1 MFYKNYNL
9 EEWYKERIMYIKL
22 NKKIY
27 VPLCFFSLFLYLII
41 LYFNTKLNQS
51 TQLGLKV
58 YNKNW
63 WDGYVL
69 SNFFLTIWYVPTCL
83 IVLVVL
89 KNISLILLKKSVS
102 ARIVD
107 FFISVSIVIFNSFVP
122 LMFVNAYFLTYYF

>member
-9 EEWYKERIMYIKL
+9 EEWYKERIRYIKS

-27 VPLCFFSLFLYLII
+27 VPLCFFSLFLYLIV

-51 TQLGLKV
+51 TQAGLKV

-63 WDGYVL
+63 WDEYVL
-69 SNFFLTIWYVPTCL
+69 SNFFLTIWYIPICLVVL
-83 IVLVVL
+83 IVL
-89 KNISLILLKKSVS
+89 KKISLILLKKSV
-102 ARIVD
+102 RTKIVD
-107 FFISVSIVIFNSFVP
+107 FFILLSLVIFHSFVP

>member
-1 MFYKNYNL
+1 MFYKNCNL
-9 EEWYKERIMYIKL
+9 EEWYKERIRYVKL

-27 VPLCFFSLFLYLII
+27 VPLCFLSLFLYLIV

-51 TQLGLKV
+51 IQLGLKV

-69 SNFFLTIWYVPTCL
+69 SNFFLTIWYIPICL
-83 IVLVVL
+83 IVLIIL
-89 KNISLILLKKSVS
+89 KKISLILLKKSVS
-102 ARIVD
+102 AGTVD
-107 FFISVSIVIFNSFVP
+107 FFILVSIVIFNSFVP